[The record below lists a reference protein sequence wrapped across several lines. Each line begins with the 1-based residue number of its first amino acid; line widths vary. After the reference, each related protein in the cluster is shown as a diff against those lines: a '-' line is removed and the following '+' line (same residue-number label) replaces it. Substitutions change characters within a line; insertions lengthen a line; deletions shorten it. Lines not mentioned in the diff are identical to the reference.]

1 MVKIAYRLRDIYR
14 GVPEQTLRDAASPR
28 GIQVY
33 QTPGMTAVNTPK
45 KGLGA
50 LGKGAIGGAAAAA
63 ALATALG
70 VYNSKKKKK
79 KEQAAA

>member
-1 MVKIAYRLRDIYR
+1 MVKIAYKLGDIYR
-14 GVPEQTLRDAASPR
+14 GAPERTIRGAAQPS

-33 QTPGMTAVNTPK
+33 QKPEMTAVTNPK

-50 LGKGAIGGAAAAA
+50 LGKGVIGGAAAAA